1 MEGDECETAD
11 EVAWREEIGQ
21 KKGRLELMA
30 DE

>member
-11 EVAWREEIGQ
+11 EGAWRDEIGQ
-21 KKGRLELMA
+21 KEGRFGLVA